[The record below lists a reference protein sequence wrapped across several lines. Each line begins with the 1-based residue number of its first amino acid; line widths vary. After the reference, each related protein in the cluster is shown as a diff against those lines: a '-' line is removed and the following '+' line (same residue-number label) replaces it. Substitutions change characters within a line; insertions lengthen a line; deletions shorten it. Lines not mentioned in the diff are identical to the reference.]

1 MAVEPVDC
9 NGGGTSITPL
19 DSILKGVSTHH
30 AISSIYML
38 WAIYEINL
46 EVNAVKTMGPY
57 DPAEPL
63 A

>member
-1 MAVEPVDC
+1 MAVEPVLP
-9 NGGGTSITPL
+9 PL

-30 AISSIYML
+30 ATSSIYML